1 MEDLMERLPE
11 DFVMVLINEKAK
23 PLLEEV
29 ELDKG
34 LKGQLNMSD
43 AMEDLSIA
51 FRLNQW
57 PGRDPFAQCA
67 WEKLAWPSLKSLSS
81 QFSDMLKR
89 VAMLVEW
96 TETLQ
101 RPECL
106 WLPGLFNPT
115 AYLTAVMQVTGRMTG
130 VALDKATTETH
141 VPLMRNPK
149 DERVT
154 SQQPE
159 NGVYVHGLYIE
170 GARWPE
176 EPEETYDVGHTPC
189 GGNLVDSRLK
199 ELLPLMPILYVKAVQ
214 VLNTWEAS
222 AVGYMRYTADIYECP
237 VYVTQFRGPTYIF
250 LATLKVI
257 ENKSKWTLT
266 GTAIMLQT
274 SD

>member
-57 PGRDPFAQCA
+57 PGRNPFAQCA
-67 WEKLAWPSLKSLSS
+67 WEKLAWPSLKTLASE
-81 QFSDMLKR
+81 FADMLKR

-96 TETLQ
+96 VETLQ
-101 RPECL
+101 RPACL

-115 AYLTAVMQVTGRMTG
+115 AYLTAVMQVTGRTTG
-130 VALDKATTETH
+130 EALDKTTTETH
-141 VPLMRNPK
+141 VTVFRDVK
-149 DERVT
+149 DERLVAK
-154 SQQPE
+154 QPE
-159 NGVYVHGLYIE
+159 NGVYASGLFIE

-189 GGNLVDSRLK
+189 GGNLEESRLK
-199 ELLPLMPILYVKAVQ
+199 ELLPLMPVIYIKAVQ
-214 VLNTWEAS
+214 VEATWEAS
-222 AVGYMRYTADIYECP
+222 AVGYMRYQSDVYECP
-237 VYVTQFRGPTYIF
+237 VYVTQFRGPTYVF
-250 LATLKVI
+250 LATLKVMDAR
-257 ENKSKWTLT
+257 SK
-266 GTAIMLQT
+266 
-274 SD
+274 